1 MSLPPGFRV
10 DVLEGARIAVFS
22 LKANR
27 LRTVLTTLG
36 IGIGVATLLAIVG
49 IIQGLN
55 TSFHRQLAGFGANT
69 LYVSKFPW
77 MMKGEWWMYRNR
89 KNFTLEQ
96 VDRLRSLAPFLSAM
110 SPYVQRVSDV
120 AHGGEQM
127 STVRITG
134 VRQEYLSIAGYE
146 VTGGRFITDADDE
159 VTRPVAVV
167 GADVADALFPG
178 ISPVGRTIR
187 IDNRSFQVVGTLSRK
202 GKIVSESLDLV
213 VFIPFKTF
221 YSSFGK
227 GRGFEIAMA
236 VEDAAQVKRAED
248 QLIGILRRIRS
259 TPPDAADDFS
269 INKPEAMAQ
278 TYEQLTG
285 ALYGVAVGVGL
296 ITLLVG
302 GIGIMNIMLVSVRER
317 TREIGVRR
325 ALGARK
331 RTIVFQF
338 LMEASS
344 VSAVGGL
351 LGTTV
356 GLGTAKIVSLITPLA
371 ADVQPGTVIGGVG
384 FAALVGL
391 LFGIWPAA
399 RAANLDPV
407 EALRYE

>member
-1 MSLPPGFRV
+1 MRLPSSFRV
-10 DVLEGARIAVFS
+10 DVLEGARIALFS

-55 TSFHRQLAGFGANT
+55 TSFHRQLATFGANT

-77 MMKGEWWMYRNR
+77 AMKGDWWMYRNR
-89 KNFTLEQ
+89 KEFTTEQ
-96 VDRLRSLAPFLSAM
+96 VARLRTLAPFLSAL
-110 SPYVQRVSDV
+110 SPSVQRVSDV
-120 AHGGEQM
+120 AHGGEQL
-127 STVRITG
+127 STVRIQG
-134 VRQEYLSIAGYE
+134 VNHEYLTISGYE
-146 VTGGRFITDADDE
+146 ITGGRFLTEADDE
-159 VTRPVAVV
+159 VTRPVAVI
-167 GADVADALFPG
+167 GADVADALFTG
-178 ISPVGRTIR
+178 ISPLGRSIR
-187 IDNRSFQVVGTLSRK
+187 IDNRTFQVVGTLSRK
-202 GKIVSESLDLV
+202 GKIVNESMDLV

-227 GRGFEIAMA
+227 GRGFQIAMA
-236 VEDAAQVKRAED
+236 VEDAAQVRRAED
-248 QLIGILRRIRS
+248 QLVGILRRIRS
-259 TPPDAADDFS
+259 TPPDQPDDFS
-269 INKPEAMAQ
+269 INKSETMAQ
-278 TYEQLTG
+278 AYEQLTG
-285 ALYGVAVGVGL
+285 ALYGVALGVGL

-356 GLGTAKIVSLITPLA
+356 GLGTAKVVSLITPLA
-371 ADVQPGTVIGGVG
+371 ADVQPGTVVGGVA

>member
-77 MMKGEWWMYRNR
+77 MMKGDWWVYRNR
-89 KNFTLEQ
+89 KNFTMEQ

-227 GRGFEIAMA
+227 GRGFEIALA

>member
-1 MSLPPGFRV
+1 MSLPLGVRV
-10 DVLEGARIAVFS
+10 DVVEGARIALFS

-55 TSFHRQLAGFGANT
+55 TSFHRQLSTFGANT
-69 LYVSKFPW
+69 LYVSKWPW
-77 MMKGEWWMYRNR
+77 MMKGDWWMYRNR
-89 KNFTLEQ
+89 KNFTLDQ
-96 VDRLRSLAPFLSAM
+96 VDRLRTLAPFLSAI
-110 SPYVQRVSDV
+110 SPSVQRAADV

-127 STVRITG
+127 STVRIQG
-134 VRQEYLSIAGYE
+134 VMQEYLTISGYE
-146 VTGGRFITDADDE
+146 VTGGRFLTEADEE
-159 VTRPVAVV
+159 VTRPVAVI
-167 GADVADALFPG
+167 GADVADALFAG
-178 ISPVGRTIR
+178 ISPLGRSIR
-187 IDNRSFQVVGTLSRK
+187 IDNRTFQVVGTLSRK
-202 GKIVSESLDLV
+202 GKIVNESMDLV

-221 YSSFGK
+221 YSNFGK

-236 VEDAAQVKRAED
+236 VADAADVRRAED
-248 QLIGILRRIRS
+248 QLVGILRRIRS
-259 TPPDAADDFS
+259 TPPGAPDDFS
-269 INKPEAMAQ
+269 INKSEAFAQ

-285 ALYGVAVGVGL
+285 ALYGVALGVGL
-296 ITLLVG
+296 
-302 GIGIMNIMLVSVRER
+302 
-317 TREIGVRR
+317 
-325 ALGARK
+325 
-331 RTIVFQF
+331 
-338 LMEASS
+338 S

-356 GLGTAKIVSLITPLA
+356 GLGTAKVVSLITPLA
-371 ADVQPGTVIGGVG
+371 ADVQPGTVIGGVA

>member
-1 MSLPPGFRV
+1 MSGSKVFRV

-27 LRTVLTTLG
+27 LRTMLTTMG

-55 TSFHRQLAGFGANT
+55 TSFHKQLASFGANT

-77 MMKGEWWMYRNR
+77 AMKGDWWVYRNR
-89 KNFTLEQ
+89 KNFTMEQ
-96 VDRLRSLAPFLSAM
+96 VARLRSQAPFLSAL
-110 SPYVQRVSDV
+110 SPMIQRVADV
-120 AHGGEQM
+120 AHGGEQL
-127 STVRITG
+127 STVRIQG
-134 VRQEYLSIAGYE
+134 VTQEYLSISGYE
-146 VTGGRFITDADDE
+146 VTGGRFLTEADDE
-159 VTRPVAVV
+159 VTRPVAVI
-167 GADVADALFPG
+167 GADVADALFPS
-178 ISPVGRTIR
+178 ISPIGRTIR
-187 IDNRSFQVVGTLSRK
+187 VDNRSFQVVGTLSRK
-202 GKIVSESLDLV
+202 GKMVNESLDLLV
-213 VFIPFKTF
+213 LIPFKTF
-221 YSSFGK
+221 YSNFGK
-227 GRGFEIAMA
+227 GRSFEIAMA
-236 VEDAAQVKRAED
+236 VEDPKQVRRAED
-248 QLIGILRRIRS
+248 QLVGILRRLRS
-259 TPPDAADDFS
+259 TPPDQPDDFS

-331 RTIVFQF
+331 RTIVLQF
-338 LMEASS
+338 LMEAAS

-356 GLGTAKIVSLITPLA
+356 GLGTAKVVSLITPLA
-371 ADVQPGTVIGGVG
+371 ADVQLTTVVGGVG
-384 FAALVGL
+384 FSALVGL

>member
-1 MSLPPGFRV
+1 MSAQRGFRV
-10 DVLEGARIAVFS
+10 DVLEGARIALFS

-77 MMKGEWWMYRNR
+77 MMKGDWWVYRNR

-96 VDRLRSLAPFLSAM
+96 VDRLRTLAPFLSAI
-110 SPYVQRVSDV
+110 SPYVQRVADV
-120 AHGGEQM
+120 GSGGEQM
-127 STVRITG
+127 SSVRITG
-134 VRQEYLSIAGYE
+134 VTQQYLSIAGYE
-146 VTGGRFITDADDE
+146 VTGGRFISEADDE
-159 VTRPVAVV
+159 VTRPVAVI

-178 ISPVGRTIR
+178 ISPVGRSIR
-187 IDNRSFQVVGTLSRK
+187 IENRSFQVVGTLSRK
-202 GKIVSESLDLV
+202 GKIVNESLDLV

-221 YSSFGK
+221 YSSFGR
-227 GRGFEIAMA
+227 GRGLEIALA
-236 VEDAAQVKRAED
+236 VEDATKVKQAED
-248 QLIGILRRIRS
+248 QLIGILRRVRS
-259 TPPDAADDFS
+259 TPPGAGDDFT
-269 INKPEAMAQ
+269 INKAEAMAQ

-285 ALYGVAVGVGL
+285 ALYGVATGVGL

-338 LMEASS
+338 LMEAAS

-356 GLGTAKIVSLITPLA
+356 GLGTAKVVSLITPLA
-371 ADVQPGTVIGGVG
+371 ADVRPSTVLGGVF

>member
-1 MSLPPGFRV
+1 MKVPSAVRV
-10 DVLEGARIAVFS
+10 DVLEGARIALFS
-22 LKANR
+22 LRANR
-27 LRTVLTTLG
+27 MRTVLTTLG

-55 TSFHRQLAGFGANT
+55 TSFHKQLSTFGANT
-69 LYVSKFPW
+69 LYVSKWPW
-77 MMKGEWWMYRNR
+77 IVKGDWWMYRGR
-89 KNFTLEQ
+89 KNFTLDQ
-96 VDRLRSLAPFLSAM
+96 VQRLRNLAPFLTAI
-110 SPYVQRVSDV
+110 SPSVQRVADV
-120 AHGGEQM
+120 AHGSEQM
-127 STVRITG
+127 STVRIQG
-134 VRQEYLSIAGYE
+134 VTHEYLNISGYE
-146 VTGGRFITDADDE
+146 VTGGRFLTEADDE
-159 VTRPVAVV
+159 VTRPVAVI

-178 ISPVGRTIR
+178 MSPVGRTIR

-202 GKIVSESLDLV
+202 GKIVNESLDLV

-221 YSSFGK
+221 FSSFGK
-227 GRGFEIAMA
+227 GRSFEIAMA
-236 VEDAAQVKRAED
+236 VADASQVRRAED
-248 QLIGILRRIRS
+248 QLVGIIRRIRS
-259 TPPDAADDFS
+259 TPPDQPDDFN
-269 INKPEAMAQ
+269 INKPDAMAQ

-338 LMEASS
+338 LMEAAS
-344 VSAVGGL
+344 VSGVGGL
-351 LGTTV
+351 LGTVV
-356 GLGTAKIVSLITPLA
+356 GLGTAKVVSLITPLA
-371 ADVQPGTVIGGVG
+371 ADVQLTTVFGGVG